1 MPTDPV
7 VPMLLSAPALALV
20 TIELIKLFIKKVIL
34 KDPDHDFP
42 PVFFVTFIP
51 VLTGAW
57 GYLLAYVG
65 WGEPVGF
72 DLVTLLQWF
81 LASLVEVGLYFVG
94 VEPIKSY
101 AKAYKAKKNS

>member
-7 VPMLLSAPALALV
+7 VPVLLSAPALALV
-20 TIELIKLFIKKVIL
+20 TIELIKLFIKRVIL

-57 GYLLAYVG
+57 GYLLAYIG

-72 DLVTLLQWF
+72 DLMTLVQWF
-81 LASLVEVGLYFVG
+81 LASLIEVGLYALG
-94 VEPIKSY
+94 VQPLKDY
-101 AKAYKAKKNS
+101 AKTYRANNS